1 MIDRET
7 SEIVRVAS
15 YITVKQAEAVQ
26 KQTEGLNVKKAKEG
40 GKSKAFTFTKMES
53 VKAITN
59 QFTNVELG
67 YFLVLQS
74 YMDYENLLIKS
85 THNKYPMSK
94 SDMGKVLGIKN
105 RGHLNKLL
113 ERFIQNGLLIEKVL
127 RIDGGEIKGYFVN
140 RDMHF
145 KGTTR
150 SRKVVK
156 VFCNQIRILYKSHLT
171 DKGSNQPADL
181 GFIYKVLPYL
191 HYETNILC
199 FNPYEESTTNIKKM
213 SMTDLCVV
221 TGLDKKNLQN
231 KIKRLNWDGMTV
243 FLKVSEGRRMYF
255 KVNPFLL
262 YRKSGD
268 ADESTRIDFHL
279 K

>member
-15 YITVKQAEAVQ
+15 YITVEQAEAVQ

-67 YFLVLQS
+67 YFFVLQS

-94 SDMGKVLGIKN
+94 SDMGKILGIKN

-127 RIDGGEIKGYFVN
+127 RIDGDETKGYFVN
-140 RDMHF
+140 RDLHF

-181 GFIYKVLPYL
+181 GFIYKVLPL
-191 HYETNILC
+191 FAL
-199 FNPYEESTTNIKKM
+199 
-213 SMTDLCVV
+213 
-221 TGLDKKNLQN
+221 
-231 KIKRLNWDGMTV
+231 
-243 FLKVSEGRRMYF
+243 
-255 KVNPFLL
+255 
-262 YRKSGD
+262 
-268 ADESTRIDFHL
+268 
-279 K
+279 